1 MAGQLETALA
11 SEISDRLGLLR
22 ELNDLKRLYAYN
34 LGASSFATAVFRQ
47 ACEAISSG
55 QPLQADVWC
64 TAIVSAARLGA
75 ITPEVLR
82 DVGLDESERINVI
95 ANAISEHGAL
105 PQDLLDSLL
114 TASYALDKVSGPI
127 PAGADWVERLAVAP
141 RAGPTCPGKPRIA
154 LEPAEMHSDH
164 CAIVAVYAYLLADV
178 FGAEREDAWLIGLCH
193 HFHNAYLPDAGFT
206 GEVMLGGHLEQVIEI
221 TRARVIESL
230 PESISERV
238 AELFREI
245 DSAGSP
251 LAKTFHA
258 ADTIDRVVQM
268 EHYQRAS
275 EFRVRDALL
284 ELNLVHEG
292 AAQAFQYELLASIG
306 LLPEPPR

>member
-127 PAGADWVERLAVAP
+127 PAGADWVERLAAAP

-178 FGAEREDAWLIGLCH
+178 FGAAREDAWLIGLCH

-206 GEVMLGGHLEQVIEI
+206 GEVMLGGHLEQVIEV

-230 PESISERV
+230 PETISERV

-268 EHYQRAS
+268 EHYQRSS

-306 LLPEPPR
+306 LLPEPRR

>member
-127 PAGADWVERLAVAP
+127 PAGADWVERLAAAP

-178 FGAEREDAWLIGLCH
+178 FGAAREDAWLIGLCH

-206 GEVMLGGHLEQVIEI
+206 GEVMLGGHLEQVIEV

-230 PESISERV
+230 PETISERV

-306 LLPEPPR
+306 LLPEPRR